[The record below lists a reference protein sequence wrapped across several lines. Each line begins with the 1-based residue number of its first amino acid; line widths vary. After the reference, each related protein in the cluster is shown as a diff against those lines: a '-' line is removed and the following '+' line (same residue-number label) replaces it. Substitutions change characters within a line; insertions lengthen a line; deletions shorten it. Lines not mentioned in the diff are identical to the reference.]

1 MKHNQKIIYIT
12 SLLLTLY
19 ACKKADFLDKKPST
33 NILTP
38 TTLTDFQQ
46 LLDNTPVLNFT
57 GGLPQLASDDYVV
70 NFADWQTGSATE
82 RNSYIWAKDIYS
94 GDVAIRDWN
103 YLYQGV
109 FYSNSVLD
117 GLAKSDSL
125 NSGQAQ
131 YLKGWALFT
140 RAFCFYDLT
149 RSFCKAYDP
158 NTANSDL
165 GIPLR
170 LKSGIDYN
178 ASRSTLQQSLDQI
191 FSDLNSALTL
201 LPAARPS
208 LNLNRPSKI
217 AVYALL
223 ARISLDMRDYGQA
236 ENYADQCLNLYST
249 LIDYNTISQT
259 SANPFST
266 TNDELIYT
274 ARQVPA
280 FTLFTPTV
288 STSLGKVSPDLLQLY
303 SSNDLR
309 LLVFFSKLP
318 NGSYYKKRGY
328 FGTGNYAFTG
338 LATDEV
344 FLIKA
349 ECLARKNQTGAAM
362 DKLNQLLIKRYS
374 NKSTFTPV
382 TAASPA
388 AALSLILGER
398 RKELPWR
405 GLRWYDLKRL
415 NADGGNI
422 TLTRSLN
429 GVTYTLPPSSS
440 LYAFPIPDDEIA
452 LSGIQ
457 QNLRQ

>member
-236 ENYADQCLNLYST
+236 
-249 LIDYNTISQT
+249 
-259 SANPFST
+259 
-266 TNDELIYT
+266 
-274 ARQVPA
+274 
-280 FTLFTPTV
+280 
-288 STSLGKVSPDLLQLY
+288 
-303 SSNDLR
+303 
-309 LLVFFSKLP
+309 
-318 NGSYYKKRGY
+318 
-328 FGTGNYAFTG
+328 
-338 LATDEV
+338 
-344 FLIKA
+344 
-349 ECLARKNQTGAAM
+349 
-362 DKLNQLLIKRYS
+362 
-374 NKSTFTPV
+374 
-382 TAASPA
+382 
-388 AALSLILGER
+388 
-398 RKELPWR
+398 
-405 GLRWYDLKRL
+405 
-415 NADGGNI
+415 
-422 TLTRSLN
+422 
-429 GVTYTLPPSSS
+429 
-440 LYAFPIPDDEIA
+440 
-452 LSGIQ
+452 
-457 QNLRQ
+457 